1 MSEQA
6 KVLERIRRLM
16 ALGTRNSNPH
26 EAARAVRLAQ
36 RLMQRHGLTADMLS
50 LSEVSES
57 VCQGLSSNAD
67 KVPAW
72 LSSLATVVCM
82 ATGSRCWFGWYIHTS
97 LQGVNSVRRALHF
110 YGFNERPEVA
120 NYIFTV
126 LQRQLKVATDAHM
139 AGYRKR
145 RILIGT
151 LRRRADQFRE
161 GWVAGVWQ
169 VLQSFAPTDGEN
181 VVLKRWLGQRH
192 SGETLRELNVRNA
205 GRCRGDRLARE
216 KGFLTGRET
225 ELHQGIGGAQA
236 PRQIT
241 AQENVH
247 D

>member
-1 MSEQA
+1 MCEQA
-6 KVLERIRRLM
+6 KVIERIRRLM

-26 EAARAVRLAQ
+26 EAARAVMLAQ
-36 RLMQRHGLTADMLS
+36 RLMQRHGLTTDMLS
-50 LSEVSES
+50 LSEISES
-57 VCQGLSSNAD
+57 VCQSLSSNAD

-82 ATGSRCWFGWYIHTS
+82 ATGSRCWFGWYAHTS
-97 LQGVNSVRRALHF
+97 IQGVNSVRRSLHF

-139 AGYRKR
+139 AGYRRR

-169 VLQSFAPTDGEN
+169 VLQSFAPTEDEN
-181 VVLKRWLGQRH
+181 VVLKRWLCQRH
-192 SGETLRELNVRNA
+192 AGEALAGLNVRNA
-205 GRCRGDRLARE
+205 GRCRGDRLARV
-216 KGFLTGRET
+216 KGFLAGRET
-225 ELHQGIGGAQA
+225 ELHQGLDGTLA

-241 AQENVH
+241 AEGNAH